1 MMLGF
6 PTLMWYMWIGAVYY
20 NGKIP
25 SEPGLTWAEFGKHLV
40 NLAYVGAF
48 PHAKA
53 WAMYWI
59 FFVVQ
64 GVLYL
69 IMPGVYSKGKPL
81 PHEGGK
87 QLDYYC
93 NSMTSFYFTIFLAG
107 VLHFTG
113 IFKLYTL
120 IDEFGPLMS
129 VAIIS
134 GFLVSIIAYV
144 SALARGAQ
152 HRMTGYHVYDFFM
165 GAELNPRMFKW
176 LDFKMFFEVRLPWYI
191 LFLIT
196 LSAAARQYERYGYVT
211 GEVGFLLMAHFLY
224 ANACGKGE
232 EMITITWDMYYEK
245 WGFMLIFWNMAGVPL
260 SYCHCTVFLANHDPS
275 EYAWPKP
282 FLIFLYASYLFM
294 YWAWDTSNSQ
304 KNHFRAQEKG
314 YDQERKTFP
323 QLPWRAIPNAQ
334 HIKTD
339 TGDSILVDGWF
350 KYVRKMHYTCDMY
363 FALCWALIT
372 GFSSP
377 WPWFYPVFFAAMIV
391 HRAMRDIER
400 CREKYGE
407 HWKEYERRVPYLFIP
422 VSSIFSFLFLL
433 LGKPPSPT
441 CFPAAYAD
449 ILSFR
454 SSSSEQQ
461 SSKFDTLVQ
470 IERENLDDA
479 NGKKGDGQ
487 VWRGRRGRG
496 RRGET

>member
-1 MMLGF
+1 
-6 PTLMWYMWIGAVYY
+6 
-20 NGKIP
+20 
-25 SEPGLTWAEFGKHLV
+25 
-40 NLAYVGAF
+40 
-48 PHAKA
+48 
-53 WAMYWI
+53 
-59 FFVVQ
+59 
-64 GVLYL
+64 
-69 IMPGVYSKGKPL
+69 
-81 PHEGGK
+81 
-87 QLDYYC
+87 
-93 NSMTSFYFTIFLAG
+93 
-107 VLHFTG
+107 
-113 IFKLYTL
+113 
-120 IDEFGPLMS
+120 
-129 VAIIS
+129 
-134 GFLVSIIAYV
+134 
-144 SALARGAQ
+144 
-152 HRMTGYHVYDFFM
+152 
-165 GAELNPRMFKW
+165 
-176 LDFKMFFEVRLPWYI
+176 
-191 LFLIT
+191 
-196 LSAAARQYERYGYVT
+196 
-211 GEVGFLLMAHFLY
+211 
-224 ANACGKGE
+224 
-232 EMITITWDMYYEK
+232 
-245 WGFMLIFWNMAGVPL
+245 MLIFWNMAGVPL